1 MKQRLPGA
9 IIFFALLIAVL
20 SPAGAATVD
29 GIAATVNGEVI
40 TLLDLEKAGRSRVE
54 EQMRT
59 ALKRERGKLKRE
71 TLLIVLEGLILQKL
85 QLQRAGELGLSVSDQ
100 EVEEAIA
107 RIMEGNSLTG
117 DMLERALE
125 KEGLTMEE
133 YREQISEQIL
143 FSKLMQQEVRT
154 RVAVTSGETEAYYDK
169 HREEYFRPEQIRV
182 RHILVQA
189 EGEDEEALQET
200 RRKALVIL
208 EEFREGADFSALVM
222 QYSPVTATGDET
234 VSGWLKRGEFLQELE
249 GVAFSLPAGSV
260 SDPIRSKA
268 GFHIIQVVEKEESSY
283 LSLEAVSDSIRQKL
297 LGEKMERDYKNWL
310 GDLRTESHVEILY

>member
-1 MKQRLPGA
+1 MKQHLPGT
-9 IIFFALLIAVL
+9 IIFFALLTALL

-40 TLLDLEKAGRSRVE
+40 TLLDLEKTGRPLVE
-54 EQMRT
+54 QQMRT

-71 TLLIVLEGLILQKL
+71 TLLTVLEGLVLQKL
-85 QLQRAGELGLSVSDQ
+85 QLQRAKELGLGVSDQ

-107 RIMEGNSLTG
+107 RIMEGNSLTV
-117 DMLERALE
+117 DMLERAIE
-125 KEGLTMEE
+125 KEGLTMEK

-154 RVAVTSGETEAYYDK
+154 RVAVTSEETEAYYDE

-182 RHILVQA
+182 RHILIQA
-189 EGEDEEALQET
+189 EGEGEEALQET
-200 RRKALVIL
+200 RRRALVIL
-208 EEFREGADFSALVM
+208 EEFREGADFSDLVM
-222 QYSPVTATGDET
+222 QYSPMTASGDET

-249 GVAFSLPAGSV
+249 EVAFSLPAGSV
-260 SDPIRSKA
+260 SDPIRSKV
-268 GFHIIQVVEKEESSY
+268 GFHIIQVVEKEEDSY

-297 LGEKMERDYKNWL
+297 LGEKMERDYKSWL
-310 GDLRTESHVEILY
+310 DELRAESHVEILY